1 MARDGLGAGM
11 KDVAKPKSKKAAID
25 RRLWRID
32 IGSQELVA
40 ERHRTASGRFRT
52 VWLVPEESLRGV
64 LWVEV
69 IEEAP
74 GDPSP

>member
-1 MARDGLGAGM
+1 MDKVFRSA
-11 KDVAKPKSKKAAID
+11 AKNPVIG

-32 IGSQELVA
+32 RGDRELVA

-52 VWLVPEESLRGV
+52 VWLVPEETLHGI

-69 IEEAP
+69 VEEAQA
-74 GDPSP
+74 DPSP

>member
-1 MARDGLGAGM
+1 MD
-11 KDVAKPKSKKAAID
+11 DVVQSGTMLSIID

-32 IGSQELVA
+32 CGNRELVA

-52 VWLVPEESLRGV
+52 VWLVPEETLRGV

-69 IEEAP
+69 VDEEP

>member
-1 MARDGLGAGM
+1 MEEVARSSS
-11 KDVAKPKSKKAAID
+11 KSPTID

-32 IGSQELVA
+32 RGNQELVA

-52 VWLVPEESLRGV
+52 VWLVPEENLRGV

-69 IEEAP
+69 VEEAP

>member
-1 MARDGLGAGM
+1 MD
-11 KDVAKPKSKKAAID
+11 DVVRPSSKSPTID

-32 IGSQELVA
+32 RGDRELVA
-40 ERHRTASGRFRT
+40 ERHRTASGRLGM
-52 VWLVPEESLRGV
+52 VWLVPEETLRGV

-69 IEEAP
+69 VEGTP

>member
-1 MARDGLGAGM
+1 ME
-11 KDVAKPKSKKAAID
+11 DVVRTQSKKPTVD

-32 IGSQELVA
+32 RGNRELVA
-40 ERHRTASGRFRT
+40 ERHCTAGGRFRT

-69 IEEAP
+69 VEGAP
-74 GDPSP
+74 GDPSA

>member
-1 MARDGLGAGM
+1 MEDFDR
-11 KDVAKPKSKKAAID
+11 PKSKKPTID

-32 IGSQELVA
+32 GGNRELVA

-52 VWLVPEESLRGV
+52 VWLVPEETLRGV

-69 IEEAP
+69 VEGAA

>member
-1 MARDGLGAGM
+1 MEEVARSNS
-11 KDVAKPKSKKAAID
+11 KSPTID

-32 IGSQELVA
+32 RGDRELVA
-40 ERHRTASGRFRT
+40 ERHRTVNGRFRT
-52 VWLVPEESLRGV
+52 VWLVPEETLHGV

-69 IEEAP
+69 VEGAP

>member
-1 MARDGLGAGM
+1 MD
-11 KDVAKPKSKKAAID
+11 DVVRSSAKLSIID

-32 IGSQELVA
+32 CGNRELVA
-40 ERHRTASGRFRT
+40 ERYRTVSGRFRT

-69 IEEAP
+69 VEGTP

>member
-1 MARDGLGAGM
+1 MD
-11 KDVAKPKSKKAAID
+11 DVARTSPKSQTID

-32 IGSQELVA
+32 RGNRELVA
-40 ERHRTASGRFRT
+40 ERHRTVNGRCRT
-52 VWLVPEESLRGV
+52 VWLVPEETLRGV

-69 IEEAP
+69 LEGAA

>member
-1 MARDGLGAGM
+1 MDDVVQNGA
-11 KDVAKPKSKKAAID
+11 KQSTID

-32 IGSQELVA
+32 CGNRELVA
-40 ERHRTASGRFRT
+40 ERYRTVNGRFRT
-52 VWLVPEESLRGV
+52 VWLVPEENLRGV

-69 IEEAP
+69 LEEEP

>member
-1 MARDGLGAGM
+1 MDNVVRSAT
-11 KDVAKPKSKKAAID
+11 KNPVID

-32 IGSQELVA
+32 RGDRELVA

-52 VWLVPEESLRGV
+52 VWLVPVETLRGV

-69 IEEAP
+69 VEGAP
-74 GDPSP
+74 GDPSQ

>member
-1 MARDGLGAGM
+1 MD
-11 KDVAKPKSKKAAID
+11 DVVRPSSKSPTID

-32 IGSQELVA
+32 CGNRELVA

-52 VWLVPEESLRGV
+52 VWLVPEETLRGV

-69 IEEAP
+69 VEGAP

>member
-1 MARDGLGAGM
+1 MD
-11 KDVAKPKSKKAAID
+11 DVVRSSAKLSIID

-32 IGSQELVA
+32 RGDRELVA
-40 ERHRTASGRFRT
+40 ERHRTVNGRFRT
-52 VWLVPEESLRGV
+52 VWLVPEETLRGV

-69 IEEAP
+69 IEGAA

>member
-1 MARDGLGAGM
+1 ME
-11 KDVAKPKSKKAAID
+11 DVVRPKSKKPTID

-32 IGSQELVA
+32 RRDRELVA
-40 ERHRTASGRFRT
+40 ERHRTVNGRFRT
-52 VWLVPEESLRGV
+52 VWLVPEETLRGV

-69 IEEAP
+69 VKGAA

>member
-1 MARDGLGAGM
+1 MDNVVRSA
-11 KDVAKPKSKKAAID
+11 AKNPVID

-32 IGSQELVA
+32 RGDRELVA
-40 ERHRTASGRFRT
+40 ERLRTASGRFRT
-52 VWLVPEESLRGV
+52 VWLVPEKTLRGV

-69 IEEAP
+69 VEGAP